1 MYAEKAQLFWGMLG
15 IEREPNES
23 VAETLARSLE
33 IDSSDLHELLAA
45 GIDPIHKYFA
55 DRGINERTINEGA
68 I

>member
-1 MYAEKAQLFWGMLG
+1 MFREKAELFWEMLG

-33 IDSSDLHELLAA
+33 ITSSDLHELLVA

-55 DRGINERTINEGA
+55 DRGINEQDLDEDA